1 MKKFLIENLK
11 KGTTLKVML
20 HNPPYENDNILY
32 KTGYK
37 EKDCKITELSVDNT
51 INLDDYNSIDNEH
64 DERENS
70 LMGKKVP
77 KIKKPKGKK

>member
-1 MKKFLIENLK
+1 MKRFLVENLR

-37 EKDCKITELSVDNT
+37 EKDCKITELAESST
-51 INLDDYNSIDNEH
+51 LNLSAYKSI
-64 DERENS
+64 
-70 LMGKKVP
+70 
-77 KIKKPKGKK
+77 